1 MPMAFPYYYAC
12 LVGVMLAWVGF
23 SLAFVVFKPKTP
35 PAASAPAASVAPA
48 GDAPAAAPRTRDRR
62 SLLGVLL
69 QSLGY
74 FLMWLS
80 FRPPFPTLSLVPG
93 PLAALLALF
102 AALLAWASSLFAL
115 WAQRTLGREWS
126 FEARLVEGHRLVTA
140 GPDAIV
146 RHPIYTAMCGLWLA
160 TGIAVA
166 RPWGLVL
173 GAAPMVL
180 GTLVRVKLEDGLL
193 RGAFGETFEAWAK
206 RVPAVVPGIAPFRS
220 NSPPR

>member
-1 MPMAFPYYYAC
+1 MTGAHAMGFPFYYAS
-12 LVGVMLAWVGF
+12 LTGVMLAWVGF

-35 PAASAPAASVAPA
+35 PAA
-48 GDAPAAAPRTRDRR
+48 DAPASAEDATAAAPAPRTRDRR

-69 QSLGY
+69 QSVAY

-93 PLAALLALF
+93 PLAALLALL
-102 AALLAWASSLFAL
+102 AVALAWASSLFAL
-115 WAQRTLGREWS
+115 WAQRTLGKEWS

-140 GPDAIV
+140 GPYAIV

-160 TGIAVA
+160 TGLAVA

-173 GAAPMVL
+173 GVLPMLL
-180 GTLVRVKLEDGLL
+180 GTWIRVKSEDALL

-206 RVPAVVPGIAPFRS
+206 RVPAVVPGLKR
-220 NSPPR
+220 

>member
-1 MPMAFPYYYAC
+1 MTGTHPMEFPFYYAS
-12 LVGVMLAWVGF
+12 LTGVMLAWVGF

-35 PAASAPAASVAPA
+35 PAA
-48 GDAPAAAPRTRDRR
+48 DAPASAEDATAVAPAPRTRDRR

-69 QSLGY
+69 QSVGY

-102 AALLAWASSLFAL
+102 ALALAWASSLFAL

-140 GPDAIV
+140 GPYAIV
-146 RHPIYTAMCGLWLA
+146 RHPIYAAMCGLWFA
-160 TGIAVA
+160 TGLAVA

-173 GAAPMVL
+173 GVLPMLL
-180 GTLVRVKLEDGLL
+180 GTWIRVRLEDSLM

-206 RVPAVVPGIAPFRS
+206 RVPAVVPGLQR
-220 NSPPR
+220 